1 MRYNIFIIG
10 GVSFM
15 KLCRKYMLSTLLFAL
30 ATILPLFLWSGLQGV
45 DNLYMY
51 AHAKDMLANGLV
63 RTIDIF
69 SMHENLSFSY
79 QKWAA
84 CILTYFIVHNFGWNG
99 LTIATYILIF
109 ALLFGL
115 YLFGRKFNGNHML
128 FNTAMIMSCAFLLEA
143 NGTLRFRPHVIA
155 GIIFIYMF
163 YILEQYV
170 NGLITADWKFY
181 LRFIIASVI
190 LMWFH
195 STMWIMFIV
204 VFLPYVF
211 NFSRISHIFSQR
223 EYKMKPL
230 LISMVLM
237 FVAGVFNPNGLK
249 QYQYMWAC
257 LRASGSTYSHVD
269 ELQPMPLPAYL
280 PVLAIGLLIFVFMVY
295 SLYVYHIPIYMP
307 SVYLVAGSLIMPL
320 ISWRLVFYS
329 ALFITIAC
337 MTQTAKHSYKNLGL
351 GNMIMPLFIFFLSL
365 CIVLVGFSLK
375 SFYNNIPDKSLWCGT
390 RESEINDTIDLLSDR
405 SPNATVF
412 NVTAHV
418 GSYSI
423 YKGLRPYMDC
433 RAEVYDINVNKCID
447 VLSEIHDFSDNM
459 FHDVQLDEGG
469 ILLVNDTYNPD
480 YYVLTRYSDAD
491 MNIKAALD
499 NTEAFCLYAGENV
512 WIYSFEDSEK
522 F

>member
-1 MRYNIFIIG
+1 
-10 GVSFM
+10 M
-15 KLCRKYMLSTLLFAL
+15 KLCRKYMFSTLLFAL
-30 ATILPLFLWSGLQGV
+30 ATILPLFLWNKLQGV

-51 AHAKDMLANGLV
+51 AHAKDMLENGLI
-63 RTIDIF
+63 RTKDIF
-69 SMHENLSFSY
+69 SLHENLSFSY

-115 YLFGRKFNGNHML
+115 YLFSRKFNDNHML

-163 YILEQYV
+163 YILERYA

-181 LRFIIASVI
+181 LRFIITSVI

-230 LISMVLM
+230 WISMILM
-237 FVAGVFNPNGLK
+237 FVSGVFNPNGLK
-249 QYQYMWAC
+249 QYQYMYAC

-280 PVLAIGLLIFVFMVY
+280 PVLAIGLLIFVFMIY
-295 SLYVYHIPIYMP
+295 SLCIYHVPIYMP
-307 SVYLVAGSLIMPL
+307 SMYLVAGSLIMPL
-320 ISWRLVFYS
+320 VSWRLVFYS
-329 ALFITIAC
+329 AIFMTIAIIA
-337 MTQTAKHSYKNLGL
+337 QTAKHPDKNLGL
-351 GNMIMPLFIFFLSL
+351 GSMALPLFVSLLTVAILFAGFLSRL
-365 CIVLVGFSLK
+365 RYSSV
-375 SFYNNIPDKSLWCGT
+375 PDEALSCGT
-390 RESEINDTIDLLSDR
+390 REYEINEAVNLLSERMPD
-405 SPNATVF
+405 ATVF
-412 NVTAHV
+412 NTTAHV
-418 GSYSI
+418 GSYCI
-423 YKGLRPYMDC
+423 YKDLKPYMDC
-433 RAEVYDINVNKCID
+433 RAEVYDININEQSDI
-447 VLSEIHDFSDNM
+447 LSEIHNLSDNKYQN
-459 FHDVQLDEGG
+459 VPLDAGG
-469 ILLVNDTYNPD
+469 IMMLDTDYHPD
-480 YYVLTRYSDAD
+480 YYVLTSYSDAD

-512 WIYSFEDSEK
+512 WIYSFKDSEK